1 MHDHT
6 SHSFFNGPSS
16 PSEMQKEQDNILT
29 PTMFQEQLRAAMG
42 TMYIVNTTH
51 TPTTMKTE
59 ENDEAESTSHLCSAN
74 KPDEAVMEAETPTE
88 TATETDA
95 WYQIVETKA
104 AYHAAISHATD
115 MDSILAMRS
124 ANPSITEAE
133 LKGVR
138 EICESAK
145 SAVATMK
152 GVYMER
158 VLSGMNAAEAEAAKA
173 QAEAEAAGKAATTA
187 PALKD
192 FAKAYARYA
201 KSHADKVEAFKKLLD
216 ELVLDFDESNLDGA

>member
-1 MHDHT
+1 M
-6 SHSFFNGPSS
+6 SFNGPSY
-16 PSEMQKEQDNILT
+16 PNEMQKEQDNILT
-29 PTMFQEQLRAAMG
+29 PTMFQEQLRAAMES
-42 TMYIVNTTH
+42 MYIVNTTH

-74 KPDEAVMEAETPTE
+74 KPDEDVMETE
-88 TATETDA
+88 TTTETTTDA
-95 WYQIVETKA
+95 WSQIIETKA
-104 AYHAAISHATD
+104 AYHAAISHAAD

-145 SAVATMK
+145 SAVATQK

-158 VLSGMNAAEAEAAKA
+158 ILAGINAAKA
-173 QAEAEAAGKAATTA
+173 DAANARAKAEAAGKAATTA

-192 FAKAYARYA
+192 IAKAYARYA
-201 KSHADKVEAFKKLLD
+201 KSLADKVEAFKKLLND
-216 ELVLDFDESNLDGA
+216 LIESNLDGA